1 MSKYEELYNTI
12 RRRLTE
18 VKEVS
23 DTINV
28 EKLIDF
34 MSKEEVKVLYD
45 EATENDL
52 PF

>member
-34 MSKEEVKVLYD
+34 MSNEEVKVLYD
-45 EATENDL
+45 EVTENDL